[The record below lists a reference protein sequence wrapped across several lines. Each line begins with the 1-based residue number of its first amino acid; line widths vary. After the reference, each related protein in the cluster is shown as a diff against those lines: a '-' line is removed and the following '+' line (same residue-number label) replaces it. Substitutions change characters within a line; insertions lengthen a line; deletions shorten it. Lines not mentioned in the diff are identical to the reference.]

1 MAPLLKKRLQR
12 NSLKAKK
19 KKKNSNAK
27 KNSLLSYL
35 SRGYW
40 EVINLLIKLVLS
52 FGLLSVTRRV
62 QTFVKNDHQRVDLII
77 ETAIR

>member
-27 KNSLLSYL
+27 KISLLSYL